1 MGEPERGRDAARHL
15 TVMLLPDGG
24 QESRTFRLSYR
35 MLRFLLGAAAVAGL
49 ALTLMAGSW
58 WYLAARASRVGELE
72 AELAELQGQEERIA
86 ALAGQ
91 LEEVER
97 RYGAVRSL
105 FGSRPSAT
113 PSEVWLPPAG
123 SSGGGSARR
132 DLGST
137 LPESW
142 PLTERGFVTQ
152 GLLDAEVDHP
162 GVDIAVPTDSYI
174 RAAGGGTV
182 VDGGEDPVY
191 GRFVVLDHGEGYS
204 SLYGHASQILVER
217 GQRVRKNEVIA
228 LSGSTG
234 RSTAPHLHFEIL
246 LNGEAVDPL
255 SMVTQ
260 P

>member
-1 MGEPERGRDAARHL
+1 M
-15 TVMLLPDGG
+15 
-24 QESRTFRLSYR
+24 
-35 MLRFLLGAAAVAGL
+35 
-49 ALTLMAGSW
+49 
-58 WYLAARASRVGELE
+58 
-72 AELAELQGQEERIA
+72 
-86 ALAGQ
+86 
-91 LEEVER
+91 
-97 RYGAVRSL
+97 RS
-105 FGSRPSAT
+105 T
-113 PSEVWLPPAG
+113 PRS
-123 SSGGGSARR
+123 
-132 DLGST
+132 
-137 LPESW
+137 
-142 PLTERGFVTQ
+142 
-152 GLLDAEVDHP
+152 